1 MKNKK
6 IIEKILKKSKSS
18 IKIYKKIK
26 KKIKLFN
33 IKHYKKNK
41 KRNSS

>member
-6 IIEKILKKSKSS
+6 IIEKILKKSNSS

-33 IKHYKKNK
+33 IAL
-41 KRNSS
+41 